1 MRKRKA
7 FTLIEI
13 ILATTLASIII
24 AVGLQMMGTTSKGF
38 RLMDRQ
44 FDLQSDVRT
53 SVKNMNNLLKN
64 SKQIF
69 FVDRTVF
76 DPEMDL
82 QGKDKNSLDK
92 AFCYIAVRKQKDSTG
107 KIIGNIIM
115 NIFYDN
121 KAGKWMEVPIT
132 SEQKTAGGEDVYKG
146 TLNYDMKFYRDET
159 DKEKVDKDYMKKVE
173 KGIVSVDVKGKV
185 IMDKATGDEDSKFD
199 LSKDI
204 YAQNVN
210 QVMISKYATGGPDT
224 YTAIA
229 YTNNAVAKGEATKYA
244 VIMVLDHSGSMNSK
258 MDGTDIQY
266 VSEYPEMRKAIL
278 NDCLTN
284 TSTGFYT
291 RLANQAREMKE
302 DSTDDKSKLDLY
314 FLPFSDIADMAVVKY
329 DKRDPYGR
337 YYMSADER
345 LKIIEKNIDYEY
357 ELYRSGRYKFREL
370 NDEMRI
376 FLKSRNKN
384 IEQYKQWV
392 RCKYNGLGPG
402 LGLGAQILEM
412 GGGPYD
418 MTNMQYSCTVDRL
431 YNESGTMT
439 GRRDVFRNLI
449 EITNDY
455 FYKYDNNNYGHDVSM
470 MGGTNLGEG
479 IMQAL
484 WLAGQLKDVDH
495 KYIVVLTDGQPTR
508 YVTYAKYS
516 PKSRYRTTDN
526 SPFVRYEVMPYSY
539 KGNSDYKEEPNYY
552 YVNRDMLNVKPGSSY
567 DYEGYCNIHYSDE
580 DYINYNRE
588 KKKIKDY
595 IKNVTDPENG
605 LNKGIEK
612 VFLIGFSAIPRDK
625 SFIGFDGDIDS
636 LKSYFEQ
643 NDYLKGKDTV
653 KGKQV
658 DRVQTFDAKDKEKLQ
673 GAFESIVS
681 SLAIDI
687 SVFDGPKPSN
697 FKGPANTTP

>member
-24 AVGLQMMGTTSKGF
+24 AAGLQMMGATSKGL

-53 SVKNMNNLLKN
+53 SVKNMNNILKN

-69 FVDRTVF
+69 FVDKTVF
-76 DPEMDL
+76 DPAMDL
-82 QGKDKNSLDK
+82 QGKDKDSLDK

-115 NIFYDN
+115 NIFYDK

-173 KGIVSVDVKGKV
+173 KGIVSVDVNGKV
-185 IMDKATGDEDSKFD
+185 IMDKATGDKDSKFD

-244 VIMVLDHSGSMNSK
+244 VIMVLDHSNSMNFK
-258 MDGTDIQY
+258 MNGAPVLYESDLK
-266 VSEYPEMRKAIL
+266 EMRKAIL
-278 NDCLTN
+278 NNCLTAGE
-284 TSTGFYT
+284 GFYAQ
-291 RLANQAREMKE
+291 LQKQAKEMQK
-302 DSTDDKSKLDLY
+302 DSTDGKSNLDLY
-314 FLPFSDIADMAVVKY
+314 FLPFSSTADMAVFKY
-329 DKRDPYGR
+329 DFRDPYGH
-337 YYMSADER
+337 YYMSTKER
-345 LKIIEKNIDYEY
+345 FNIIDKNIDDEY
-357 ELYRSGRYKFREL
+357 SS
-370 NDEMRI
+370 
-376 FLKSRNKN
+376 LKSGGHKFKELGDDIVNVMRRNRYSS
-384 IEQYKQWV
+384 IDQYKNWV
-392 RCKYNGLGPG
+392 RCQYNGGRYDLGRE
-402 LGLGAQILEM
+402 ILEM

-418 MTNMQYSCTVDRL
+418 MTTMQYSCTIDRT
-431 YNESGTMT
+431 YN
-439 GRRDVFRNLI
+439 RDGDLTYSREYKMDLKQV
-449 EITNDY
+449 TNNY
-455 FYKYDNNNYGHDVSM
+455 FYKYDSEDHGHGVSY

-479 IMQAL
+479 IMQGL

-495 KYIVVLTDGQPTR
+495 KYIVVLTDGQPTI
-508 YVTYAKYS
+508 YVTYADAESDFKQNGGFR
-516 PKSRYRTTDN
+516 RYK
-526 SPFVRYEVMPYSY
+526 PLPYLY
-539 KGNSDYKEEPNYY
+539 KGKSDYIEKPNYY
-552 YVNRDMLNVKPGSSY
+552 YVNRNMLNKYYCNLHYADDTNPRKYAVEKPNI
-567 DYEGYCNIHYSDE
+567 EGYI
-580 DYINYNRE
+580 
-588 KKKIKDY
+588 KK
-595 IKNVTDPENG
+595 VTDPENGLNISNKDG

-612 VFLIGFSAIPRDK
+612 VFLIGFSAIEKDK
-625 SFIGFDGDIDS
+625 SFIGFDGNMNS

-643 NDYLKGKDTV
+643 NRYLRGKDTV
-653 KGKQV
+653 KGKSV
-658 DRVQTFDAKDKEKLQ
+658 DRVQTFDAADAEGLKH
-673 GAFESIVS
+673 AFDSIAS

-687 SVFDGPKPSN
+687 SVFDGPKPRK
-697 FKGPANTTP
+697 FDDPATP

>member
-7 FTLIEI
+7 FTLMEI

-24 AVGLQMMGTTSKGF
+24 AAGLQMMGTTSKGF

-53 SVKNMNNLLKN
+53 SVKNMNNILKN

-76 DPEMDL
+76 DPAMDL
-82 QGKDKNSLDK
+82 QGKDKDNLDK
-92 AFCYIAVRKQKDSTG
+92 AFCYIAVRELRDSTG

-185 IMDKATGDEDSKFD
+185 IMDKATGDEGSKFD

-244 VIMVLDHSGSMNSK
+244 VIMVLDHSNSMNAK
-258 MDGTDIQY
+258 MNGYGIRS
-266 VSEYPEMRKAIL
+266 VSELPEMRKAIL
-278 NDCLTN
+278 NDRLTAE
-284 TSTGFYT
+284 TTGFYAQ
-291 RLANQAREMKE
+291 LAKQAQEMKE

-314 FLPFSDIADMAVVKY
+314 FLPFSSIADMAVVNY
-329 DKRDPYGR
+329 DMRDPYGR
-337 YYMSADER
+337 YYMSTDER
-345 LKIIEKNIDYEY
+345 FNIIDKNIDNEY
-357 ELYRSGRYKFREL
+357 KLSESSSYKFREL
-370 NDEMRI
+370 SDEIRRKVGPGKLSI
-376 FLKSRNKN
+376 D
-384 IEQYKQWV
+384 QYKKWV
-392 RCKYNGLGPG
+392 RCQYNGK
-402 LGLGAQILEM
+402 LGAEILEM

-418 MTNMQYSCTVDRL
+418 MTKMKYDCTVGRN
-431 YNESGTMT
+431 YNQYGKMVEK
-439 GRRDVFRNLI
+439 REEYRDLKEV
-449 EITNDY
+449 TNNY
-455 FYKYDNNNYGHDVSM
+455 FYKYDNHNYGHGVSE
-470 MGGTNLGEG
+470 MGATNLGEG

-495 KYIVVLTDGQPTR
+495 KYIVVLTDGMPTK
-508 YVTYAKYS
+508 YVTYADYKSNYS
-516 PKSRYRTTDN
+516 GGFSSYKERAYP
-526 SPFVRYEVMPYSY
+526 Y
-539 KGNSDYKEEPNYY
+539 KGNPKYIEKPVNYY
-552 YVNRDMLNVKPGSSY
+552 YVNRDMLN
-567 DYEGYCNIHYSDE
+567 DGYCNIHYSDE
-580 DYINYNRE
+580 RYSNYASE
-588 KKKIKDY
+588 KLKIEGY
-595 IKNVTDPENG
+595 IKNLTDPENG

-612 VFLIGFSAIPRDK
+612 VFLIGFSAIDKDK
-625 SFIGFDGDIDS
+625 SFIGFDGNINS

-643 NDYLKGKDTV
+643 NTYLKGKDTV
-653 KGKQV
+653 KGKPI
-658 DRVQTFDAKDKEKLQ
+658 DRVQTFDAADAEALQ
-673 GAFESIVS
+673 GAFDSIVS

-697 FKGPANTTP
+697 FNGPANP

>member
-1 MRKRKA
+1 MRKKKA

-24 AVGLQMMGTTSKGF
+24 AAGLQMMGATSKGF

-53 SVKNMNNLLKN
+53 SVKNMNNILKN

-69 FVDRTVF
+69 FVDKTVF
-76 DPEMDL
+76 DPAMDL
-82 QGKDKNSLDK
+82 QGKDKDSLDK
-92 AFCYIAVRKQKDSTG
+92 AFCYIAVREQRDGTG

-115 NIFYDN
+115 NIFYDK

-244 VIMVLDHSGSMNSK
+244 VIMVLDHSNSMNWK
-258 MDGTDIQY
+258 MDGTWARSA
-266 VSEYPEMRKAIL
+266 SELPEMRKAIL
-278 NDCLTN
+278 NDCLTADD
-284 TSTGFYT
+284 TGFYAQLT
-291 RLANQAREMKE
+291 KQAQEMKK
-302 DSTDDKSKLDLY
+302 DSADDKSKLDLY
-314 FLPFSDIADMAVVKY
+314 FLPFSSVADMAVY
-329 DKRDPYGR
+329 DCDPRDPCGR
-337 YYMSADER
+337 YYMSTEER
-345 LKIIEKNIDYEY
+345 LNIID
-357 ELYRSGRYKFREL
+357 
-370 NDEMRI
+370 
-376 FLKSRNKN
+376 KN
-384 IEQYKQWV
+384 IEEEYNVINSKTGSPKIPFLNKDIRDKIKRWGYSENQYKNWV
-392 RCKYNGLGPG
+392 RCQYNNKLGEE
-402 LGLGAQILEM
+402 ILEM

-418 MTNMQYSCTVDRL
+418 MTKMQYSCTV
-431 YNESGTMT
+431 
-439 GRRDVFRNLI
+439 GRRYNMYGKMTERHKEIKNLKQV
-449 EITNDY
+449 TNNY
-455 FYKYDNNNYGHDVSM
+455 FYKYDNYNYGHGVSE
-470 MGGTNLGEG
+470 MGATNLGEG
-479 IMQAL
+479 IMQGL

-495 KYIVVLTDGQPTR
+495 KYIVVLTDGQPTK
-508 YVTYAKYS
+508 YATYADYRSNFSGGFAYYKERKY
-516 PKSRYRTTDN
+516 P
-526 SPFVRYEVMPYSY
+526 Y
-539 KGNSDYKEEPNYY
+539 KGNPEYIERPINYY
-552 YVNRDMLNVKPGSSY
+552 YVNRNMLNDGYCSLHYADDSDPINYAREKPNI
-567 DYEGYCNIHYSDE
+567 EGYI
-580 DYINYNRE
+580 
-588 KKKIKDY
+588 KKL
-595 IKNVTDPENG
+595 TDPENG

-625 SFIGFDGDIDS
+625 SFIGFDGKINS

-643 NDYLKGKDTV
+643 NPDLKKKDIV

-658 DRVQTFDAKDKEKLQ
+658 DRVQTFDAADKEKLKD
-673 GAFESIVS
+673 AFKSIVS

-697 FKGPANTTP
+697 FKGPAHTTP

>member
-24 AVGLQMMGTTSKGF
+24 AAGLQMMGATSKSF

-53 SVKNMNNLLKN
+53 SVKNMNNILKN

-69 FVDRTVF
+69 FVDKTVF
-76 DPEMDL
+76 DPAMDL

-92 AFCYIAVRKQKDSTG
+92 AFCYIAVREQRDSTG

-115 NIFYDN
+115 NIFYDK
-121 KAGKWMEVPIT
+121 KASKWMEVPIT

-258 MDGTDIQY
+258 MDGTDVQY

-278 NDCLTN
+278 NDRLTADD
-284 TSTGFYT
+284 TGFYAQLT
-291 RLANQAREMKE
+291 KQAQEMKK
-302 DSTDDKSKLDLY
+302 DSADDKSKLDLY
-314 FLPFSDIADMAVVKY
+314 FLPFSDIADMAVTSR
-329 DKRDPYGR
+329 DLRDPCGR
-337 YYMSADER
+337 YYMSTDER
-345 LKIIEKNIDYEY
+345 FKVIDKNIDREY
-357 ELYRSGRYKFREL
+357 EAIKNGTSPKILFLY
-370 NDEMRI
+370 NDIIDKR
-376 FLKSRNKN
+376 RRWGYTKN
-384 IEQYKQWV
+384 QYKNWV
-392 RCKYNGLGPG
+392 RCQYNSKLGEE
-402 LGLGAQILEM
+402 ILEM

-418 MTNMQYSCTVDRL
+418 MTKMKYDCTVGRNYDQF
-431 YNESGTMT
+431 GKMT
-439 GRRDVFRNLI
+439 EKRKEYRDLI
-449 EITNDY
+449 EVTNNY
-455 FYKYDNNNYGHDVSM
+455 FYKHDNNNYGHDVSM

-508 YVTYAKYS
+508 YVTYA
-516 PKSRYRTTDN
+516 RYKPDFKGGFT
-526 SPFVRYEVMPYSY
+526 RYDYMAYPYNG
-539 KGNSDYKEEPNYY
+539 KSDYIERPINYY
-552 YVNRDMLNVKPGSSY
+552 YVNRDMLNVKKVSSY
-567 DYEGYCNIHYSDE
+567 EYEGYCNIHYAD
-580 DYINYNRE
+580 DRNPTKYARE
-588 KKKIKDY
+588 KPNIEGY
-595 IKNVTDPENG
+595 IKNVTDPKNG
-605 LNKGIEK
+605 LNIPNKGIEK
-612 VFLIGFSAIPRDK
+612 VFLIGFSAIGSDK
-625 SFIGFDGDIDS
+625 SFIGFDGNINS

-643 NDYLKGKDTV
+643 NTYLKGKDTV

-658 DRVQTFDAKDKEKLQ
+658 DRVQTFDAANADELQ
-673 GAFESIVS
+673 GAFDSIVS

-687 SVFDGPKPSN
+687 SVFDGPKPRK
-697 FKGPANTTP
+697 FDGPTTP